1 MGQSGSWGL
10 AAKVGGKNSLDAVK
24 QWFLSGIVTKDE
36 YEILYVKNVIVR
48 LKVMIGIE
56 LKLFININID
66 WRGVI
71 DSSLIAE
78 GLLCPF
84 KSIEYRLLLT

>member
-36 YEILYVKNVIVR
+36 YANTLCQERYSEMKSDDR
-48 LKVMIGIE
+48 DRAE
-56 LKLFININID
+56 TFYQHQHY
-66 WRGVI
+66 
-71 DSSLIAE
+71 SSLIAE

-84 KSIEYRLLLT
+84 KSNEYRLLLT